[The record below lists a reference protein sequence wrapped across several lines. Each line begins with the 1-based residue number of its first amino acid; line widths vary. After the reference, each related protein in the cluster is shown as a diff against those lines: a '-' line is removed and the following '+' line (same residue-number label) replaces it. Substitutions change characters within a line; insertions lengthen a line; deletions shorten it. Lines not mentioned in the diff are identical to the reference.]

1 MFVVGAAAYLSVNR
15 LPPRSAHEG
24 SGRKG
29 SIMSTNQE
37 DKAEVEA
44 LRIVIAEDEPL
55 IRMDL
60 RRTLENMGHVV
71 IGEAGD
77 GAKAVELARETR
89 PDICILDIKMPE
101 MDGIDAAKVI
111 STEGIA
117 PVLLLTA
124 YSQKDL
130 VERARDAGVF
140 AYLVKPF
147 KETDLMPAIDIAIA
161 RYEEFLELE
170 SEVSKLEDKLETRK
184 AVDRAKGILMD
195 QYQLKEQDAFR
206 RIQIQSMNTRKS
218 MREIA
223 EAIIIANSV

>member
-1 MFVVGAAAYLSVNR
+1 ME
-15 LPPRSAHEG
+15 P
-24 SGRKG
+24 
-29 SIMSTNQE
+29 
-37 DKAEVEA
+37 
-44 LRIVIAEDEPL
+44 LRIVIADDEPI
-55 IRMDL
+55 IRLDL

-71 IGEAGD
+71 TGEAGD
-77 GAKAVELARETR
+77 GAQAVELARELK
-89 PDICILDIKMPE
+89 PDVTILDIKMPN
-101 MDGIDAAKVI
+101 MDGIDAAKII

-147 KETDLMPAIDIAIA
+147 KEADLMPAIEIAIA
-161 RYEEFLELE
+161 RYEEFLEIE
-170 SEVSKLEDKLETRK
+170 KEVSELENKLETRK

-195 QYQLKEQDAFR
+195 QYGLKEQDAFR
-206 RIQIQSMNTRKS
+206 RIQVQSMNTRKS

-223 EAIIIANSV
+223 DAIIIANSV